1 MGSIGRVR
9 AETAQQ
15 QLWYERSLLCVT
27 KVSLFVIPF
36 LVFYVSW
43 NLPFPFVTGRS
54 FLFRILVELSFTG
67 WLGLATLRRRYL
79 PSLHNPLLWAV
90 GGFLLISGL
99 ADFLGANPY
108 RSFWGN
114 YERMEGYL
122 SLVHFSALFVI
133 LTCVL
138 EEKDWQVLWNLF
150 LIAGVIT
157 ALYTVFA
164 WFGVVPLFRH
174 GHSSR
179 LESNIGNANLLATYL
194 LLTGGIGLL
203 LFCAA
208 RSQSMRVI
216 YGTSSLL
223 QLMTIY
229 CTGSRSAILALLSG
243 IVLFCLLYSILGE
256 HQSHR
261 RVAMALLI
269 IVLTLPIVYLS
280 IRGSNVVQW
289 IQANSVLTR
298 LNPLMQQDT
307 LSTRRNLWA
316 VSWKGFLERPL
327 LGWGQENVPVVGT
340 KYAKDV
346 DPGLF
351 IPNNPKWWHDRAH
364 SIIFDWLTNA
374 GIAGVLSYFSLFG
387 CAFYLIWR
395 VNKQHALFLHESIT
409 LCVLLISYF
418 VHNLFQ
424 FDFLMSYI
432 MFFALL
438 AYISS
443 KWSYTG
449 FRTEKMVTK
458 TGNNRIPFINQLLL
472 IRSYGILLGA
482 SVTFIAVMF
491 MANVRPY
498 LQARTLGTIAQ
509 LFKTGNLDLVIAH
522 FDHALSYHTFGD
534 TETRLMIA
542 FLTDAIVQDARQA
555 QAVKARIVQYALREY
570 EKEVKVNPSDLRV
583 QIYLTV
589 LNDYT
594 RALQLQQPAPDAVL
608 RQ

>member
-1 MGSIGRVR
+1 
-9 AETAQQ
+9 
-15 QLWYERSLLCVT
+15 
-27 KVSLFVIPF
+27 VSLFVIPF

-67 WLGLATLRRRYL
+67 WLGLAALRRRYL

-122 SLVHFSALFVI
+122 SLVHFGALFVI
-133 LTCVL
+133 LTCIL

-164 WFGVVPLFRH
+164 WFGVVPPLFQDDEGSH
-174 GHSSR
+174 R
-179 LESNIGNANLLATYL
+179 LRSNIGNANLLATYL

-243 IVLFCLLYSILGE
+243 VVLFCLLYSILGE
-256 HQSHR
+256 HQTHR
-261 RVAMALLI
+261 RLAMALLI
-269 IVLTLPIVYLS
+269 VLTLLPIVYLS
-280 IRGSNVVQW
+280 VRGSNVVQW
-289 IQANSVLTR
+289 IQADPVLTR
-298 LNPLMQQDT
+298 SLNSFTQQDT
-307 LSTRRNLWA
+307 LSTRRSLWA
-316 VSWKGFLERPL
+316 VSWKGFLDRPL
-327 LGWGQENVPVVGT
+327 LGWGQENVPIVGT

-351 IPNNPKWWHDRAH
+351 IPNNSKWWHDRAH

-387 CAFYLIWR
+387 CAFYLVWR
-395 VNKQHALFLHESIT
+395 LNKQHALLLSESIT
-409 LCVLLISYF
+409 LCVLLISYL

-438 AYISS
+438 AYIGS

-449 FRTEKMVTK
+449 LMTGKMVTK
-458 TGNNRIPFINQLLL
+458 TGNNRIPFINQPLI
-472 IRSYGILLGA
+472 IRSYGVLLGA
-482 SVTFIAVMF
+482 SVAFIAVMF

-498 LQARTLGTIAQ
+498 LQARTMGTIAQ

-542 FLTDAIVQDARQA
+542 FLTDTIVQDARQA
-555 QAVKARIVQYALREY
+555 QAVKARIVQYALQEY
-570 EKEVKVNPSDLRV
+570 EKEVKVNPSDRRV
-583 QIYLTV
+583 QISLTTLYNYQQA
-589 LNDYT
+589 LNS
-594 RALQLQQPAPDAVL
+594 QQPTADAVL
-608 RQ
+608 LR